1 MSEVRV
7 RVERSGV
14 REDRGGMSGAWRV
27 RSGVTQRGAG
37 QIQPGDRLLLLLLLS
52 PRSFIPPARGVG
64 PSCRCRDAALPLW
77 HFKIR
82 APPRAF

>member
-1 MSEVRV
+1 M
-7 RVERSGV
+7 
-14 REDRGGMSGAWRV
+14 REDRRRMSGAWRV

-64 PSCRCRDAALPLW
+64 AKLQVKHRAASGL
-77 HFKIR
+77 
-82 APPRAF
+82 AFQHKSTSVKFG